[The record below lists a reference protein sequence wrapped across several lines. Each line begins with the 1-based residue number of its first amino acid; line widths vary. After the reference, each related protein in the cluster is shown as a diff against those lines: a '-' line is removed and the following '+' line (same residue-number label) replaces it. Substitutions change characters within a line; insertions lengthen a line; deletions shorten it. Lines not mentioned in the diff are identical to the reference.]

1 MAEAAMV
8 EGLIED
14 SIELIKKLDEGD
26 YKPSKVIWYYYDDV
40 DSWRLIISGG
50 EFDKL
55 LPKQEPHAYKIIAEA
70 VNAKKLSSLSISEV
84 KLMKGDDPLLG
95 TLGFLVGT
103 GPDNIIRANFS
114 DTTLNGIFI
123 KDMIIMR
130 SA

>member
-14 SIELIKKLDEGD
+14 SIELIKKLDEGN

-40 DSWRLIISGG
+40 DSWRLIISGDK
-50 EFDKL
+50 FDKL

-70 VNAKKLSSLSISEV
+70 VNAKNLSSLSISEV

>member
-1 MAEAAMV
+1 MAETALV

-14 SIELIKKLDEGD
+14 SIKLVNKLDEGD
-26 YKPSKVIWYYYDDV
+26 FKPSKVIWYYYEDV
-40 DSWRLIISGG
+40 DAWRLIISGS
-50 EFDKL
+50 EFHKL

-70 VNAKKLSSLSISEV
+70 INAKELPSLSVSEV

-123 KDMIIMR
+123 KDMIILR

>member
-1 MAEAAMV
+1 MAETAMV
-8 EGLIED
+8 EGLVED
-14 SIELIKKLDEGD
+14 SIELVKKLDEGKF
-26 YKPSKVIWYYYDDV
+26 KPKKVIWYYYEDV
-40 DSWRLIISGG
+40 DAWRLIISGDD
-50 EFDKL
+50 FDKL

-70 VNAKKLSSLSISEV
+70 INTKQLPTLSISEV

-123 KDMIIMR
+123 KNMIIMR

>member
-1 MAEAAMV
+1 MAEKTMV
-8 EGLIED
+8 EGLIDD
-14 SIELIKKLDEGD
+14 SIELIKELDKGAF
-26 YKPSKVIWYYYDDV
+26 KPSKAIWYYYEDV
-40 DSWRLIISGG
+40 DSWRLILSGG

-55 LPKQEPHAYKIIAEA
+55 LPKQEPHAYKKIAEI
-70 VNAKKLSSLSISEV
+70 VNEKELPSLSISEV
-84 KLMKGDDPLLG
+84 KIMKGDDPLLS

-123 KDMIIMR
+123 KDMIILR